1 MHSGGFERGK
11 DIFAYLPRG
20 TVAEIKDFGGVG
32 FGRSGEVDFDLEA
45 ASAEAEEGLRCM

>member
-11 DIFAYLPRG
+11 DIFAHLPRR

-32 FGRSGEVDFDLEA
+32 FWRAGEVDFDLEA